1 MQQNS
6 KMALGLFMYP
16 TGHHISGW
24 RMPHAVADAGI
35 NLPHYIEM
43 VQLAEHAKF
52 DMFFLADSNTI
63 GADDP
68 KSLFRIS
75 TRYMCQFEPFTLL
88 GALAVM
94 TQRIGLIVTA
104 TTTYSEPY
112 TMARKMA
119 SLDHMTGGRAAW
131 NVVTSGDPHEAPNF
145 GRDEHWGREERY
157 LRAREYVDVVKGLW
171 DSWEDDAF
179 VRDKENAIFFN
190 PDKLH
195 TLNHKGTH
203 FSVRGPLNLPRP
215 PQGWPVIVQA
225 GASAPGRDLSARIGE
240 IVFAAPQGG
249 LSAAQEYY
257 KDVKGRMAAFGRRPE
272 DMKIMIGMCP
282 VVGDTEEE
290 ADRKYDELMS
300 ITHPDVVV
308 QNLNQ
313 ILGMD
318 ISGYDLDGP
327 PPQDLPETAGMKSKR
342 DMLVSV
348 MRKEGM
354 TLRALYRDLAA
365 ARGHWIVKGT
375 PAQIAD
381 EMETWFRAEGTDGFL
396 IMPAY
401 FPVALQDF
409 TEKVVPELQRR
420 GLFRTEYE
428 GKTLRDHL
436 GLEYPVHFARQ
447 TAEKKLA

>member
-1 MQQNS
+1 
-6 KMALGLFMYP
+6 
-16 TGHHISGW
+16 
-24 RMPHAVADAGI
+24 
-35 NLPHYIEM
+35 
-43 VQLAEHAKF
+43 
-52 DMFFLADSNTI
+52 
-63 GADDP
+63 
-68 KSLFRIS
+68 
-75 TRYMCQFEPFTLL
+75 
-88 GALAVM
+88 
-94 TQRIGLIVTA
+94 
-104 TTTYSEPY
+104 
-112 TMARKMA
+112 
-119 SLDHMTGGRAAW
+119 
-131 NVVTSGDPHEAPNF
+131 VTSGDPHEAPNF

-157 LRAREYVDVVKGLW
+157 HRAREYVDVVKGLW

-179 VRDKENAIFFN
+179 VRDKENAIFFD

-249 LSAAQEYY
+249 LAAAQEYY
-257 KDVKGRMAAFGRRPE
+257 KDVKGRMAAFGRKPQ

-342 DMLVSV
+342 DMLVGV

-381 EMETWFRAEGTDGFL
+381 EMQTWFRAEGTDGFL

-401 FPVALQDF
+401 FPVGLQDF
-409 TEKVVPELQRR
+409 TEKVVPELRRR

-428 GKTLRDHL
+428 GETLRDHL
-436 GLEYPVHFARQ
+436 GLEYPVHFAKQ